1 MTSILL
7 ALLFIQLTLAIGPA
21 AGQVAIIVNKQV
33 TVRDITKDELKSVY
47 FGELQQWKDGGKIV
61 LTERKD
67 NDAIA
72 MKFYD
77 DFLGRNQRKVRKLWL
92 RKVLRGEITPPE
104 SFNTDGG
111 IIKFVAEN
119 KRAIGFVSAASVK
132 NSVRVLSVNGK
143 NPRNRAYELK

>member
-21 AGQVAIIVNKQV
+21 AGQVAIIVNKEAA
-33 TVRDITKDELKSVY
+33 VRDITKDELKSVY
-47 FGELQQWKDGGKIV
+47 FGELQQWKDGDEIV
-61 LTERKD
+61 LTDRKD
-67 NDAIA
+67 NDVIA

-92 RKVLRGEITPPE
+92 RKVLRGEIRPPE

-119 KRAIGFVSAASVK
+119 KEAIGFVSAASVK

-143 NPRNRAYELK
+143 NPGNRAYELK

>member
-21 AGQVAIIVNKQV
+21 AGQVAIIVNKEAA
-33 TVRDITKDELKSVY
+33 VRDITKDELKSVY
-47 FGELQQWKDGGKIV
+47 FGELQQWKDGDEIV
-61 LTERKD
+61 LTDRKD
-67 NDAIA
+67 NDVIA

-92 RKVLRGEITPPE
+92 RKVLRGEIRRPE

-119 KRAIGFVSAASVK
+119 KEAIGFVSAASVK

-143 NPRNRAYELK
+143 NPGNRAYELK